1 MIDVVIADDHH
12 LVRQG
17 IRALLDRADDICVV
31 GEASTGE
38 DALDLVEEL
47 SPDVLVMDI
56 TMPGMN
62 GVEATR
68 ELMQRGT
75 RTSVVMLSMHSDV
88 ALIRQAVQAG
98 ATGYVLKGSVADE
111 LLLAVRAASTGGTYL
126 TKAASEQVMNG
137 RATRP
142 EADTAEASATLTPRE
157 QEVLSL
163 IGRGLTNR
171 AIGARLEI
179 SVKTV
184 ERHRSNLMSKLDA
197 HSVVELVR
205 IGIKSGVIRLD

>member
-17 IRALLDRADDICVV
+17 IRALLDKADDINVV

-38 DALDLVEEL
+38 GALELVREV

-68 ELMQRGT
+68 ELAHQKGRP
-75 RTSVVMLSMHSDV
+75 SVVMLSMHSDP
-88 ALIRQAVQAG
+88 ALIRQSVQAG

-111 LLLAVRAASTGGTYL
+111 LLIAVRAASTGGTYL
-126 TKAASEQVMNG
+126 TKAASEQFMNG
-137 RATRP
+137 KTADP
-142 EADTAEASATLTPRE
+142 EADHPEASATLTPRE
-157 QEVLSL
+157 QEVLRL
-163 IGRGLTNR
+163 IGSGLTNR
-171 AIGARLEI
+171 AIASRLGI

-184 ERHRSNLMSKLDA
+184 ERHRSNLMKKLDV

-205 IGIKSGVIRLD
+205 IGIKAGVIQLD

>member
-17 IRALLDRADDICVV
+17 IRALLDRADDIRVV
-31 GEASTGE
+31 GEASTGRA
-38 DALDLVEEL
+38 ALDLVEEL

-56 TMPGMN
+56 TMPEMN

-68 ELMQRGT
+68 ELIQREA
-75 RTSVVMLSMHSDV
+75 RTSVVMLSMHSDA

-98 ATGYVLKGSVADE
+98 AMGYVLKGSVADE
-111 LLLAVRAASTGGTYL
+111 LLIAVRAASTGGTYL
-126 TKAASEQVMNG
+126 TRAASEQVING
-137 RATRP
+137 KGPHEESGVTS
-142 EADTAEASATLTPRE
+142 TEASLTARE
-157 QEVLSL
+157 REVLAL
-163 IGRGLTNR
+163 IGKSLTNR
-171 AIGARLEI
+171 AIAARLGI

-205 IGIKSGVIRLD
+205 IGIKSGLIRLD